1 MMRSIT
7 RAVIFTVTVL
17 SSYLLTGLLEEYLLG
32 ETERFR
38 PVTATL
44 LGMGVIVLIFVPVFS
59 FTERITESVVAA
71 SLKQT
76 SRGAGR
82 IIGIVLFTFLVFATL
97 FAIYLGR
104 WFGLSVGDVL

>member
-1 MMRSIT
+1 MRNIT
-7 RAVIFTVTVL
+7 RAIIFTVTVL
-17 SSYLLTGLLEEYLLG
+17 ASYLCTGLLEEYLLG

-82 IIGIVLFTFLVFATL
+82 IIGIVLFTLLVFATL
-97 FAIYLGR
+97 FSLYLNK